1 MKNQWHWLFLL
12 LVFIFSSCEPT
23 IRVLTGLKDPKV
35 ESRESIQRYLAENKF
50 DINTNYLTVES
61 KRDSIEIFNRFLF
74 GFNSDMMLFNG
85 KTGEKYCFL
94 GTEECSGIQM
104 QEAFK
109 NFEEKYTPCTD
120 EAEPS
125 LDDFLNILVDQNGE
139 KIDKNSLPEAEFY
152 LFQTWNKYLE
162 SKKRFKENLLWL
174 EKLEKS
180 SDKIEIIYINTDL
193 LDEWGLEKGKSLPIK
208 IKRDG
213 KKSVSMYFGSLPI
226 AKQHHE

>member
-12 LVFIFSSCEPT
+12 LVFIFSSCGPT

-35 ESRESIQRYLAENKF
+35 ESRESIQHYLAENKF
-50 DINTNYLTVES
+50 DINTNYLTVKS
-61 KRDSIEIFNRFLF
+61 KRDSTEIFNRFLF
-74 GFNSDMMLFNG
+74 GFNSDMMLFNA
-85 KTGEKYCFL
+85 KTGEKHCFL

-120 EAEPS
+120 VAEPS
-125 LDDFLNILVDQNGE
+125 LDDFLGILINQNGE

-174 EKLEKS
+174 QELEKS

-226 AKQHHE
+226 TKQHHE